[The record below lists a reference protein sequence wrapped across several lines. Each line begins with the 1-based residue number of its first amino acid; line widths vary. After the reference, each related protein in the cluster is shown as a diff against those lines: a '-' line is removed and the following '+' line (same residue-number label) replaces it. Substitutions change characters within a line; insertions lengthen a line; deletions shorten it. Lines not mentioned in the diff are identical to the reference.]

1 MGWFLSNKKTTKKKK
16 TKRGKS
22 AQANWDP
29 QRTLLGVKFAGVAGG
44 VLAIA
49 LAWHFG
55 TQRLEAYV
63 NTNHAQPITAEDIR
77 FSDEPTHLGVVELNQ
92 LRAELAQLIGP
103 EPLNRTGLTAAA
115 KALRDQHDLVRELR
129 QVRRTPHGTV
139 EIDLDFRTPA
149 AIIQMRNPK
158 TGLPSQDGYHVIDE
172 QGYQMFGPKR
182 LDDLDLPIQR
192 LPQIRGVN
200 SDFRPRDNHGEYRWQ
215 GPEVDAALALIATLK
230 GTPAIDFVD
239 SISVNIRDERDRIRL
254 VINTL
259 VVPARGVEPIACQ
272 IVWGLPPGQ
281 ERAIEPDVDRKVTAL
296 TTLLGDG
303 RYRMGHWQEVWINTG
318 NIRPSQAIR

>member
-1 MGWFLSNKKTTKKKK
+1 MGWFLSNKKKTTKKKTTRK
-16 TKRGKS
+16 KS
-22 AQANWDP
+22 ADPKWDP
-29 QRTLLGVKFAGVAGG
+29 KRTLLGVKFAGFAGAILAVALG
-44 VLAIA
+44 
-49 LAWHFG
+49 WHFG
-55 TQRLEAYV
+55 TSRLEAYV
-63 NTNHAQPITAEDIR
+63 NTHHAQPITAEDVR
-77 FSDEPTHLGVVELNQ
+77 FSSEANLAPAELNQ
-92 LRAELAQLIGP
+92 LRAELAQLVGP
-103 EPLNRTGLTAAA
+103 EPLNRAGLTAAA
-115 KALRDQHDLVRELR
+115 KMLRDQHDLVRELR
-129 QVRRTPHGTV
+129 QVRRTPQGTI

-149 AIIQMRNPK
+149 AIVQMRNAN
-158 TGLPSQDGYHVIDE
+158 TGLPSRDGYHVIDNM
-172 QGYQMFGPKR
+172 GFQMFGPKR
-182 LDDLDLPIQR
+182 LDELADPTLPRI
-192 LPQIRGVN
+192 LGVN

-230 GTPAIDFVD
+230 DTPAIDFID

-259 VVPARGVEPIACQ
+259 VVPARGVEPVACR

-281 ERAIEPDVDRKVTAL
+281 ERAIEPDIDRKITAL